1 MYHMHTEMPAKT
13 WNCWIYNTSLFSIID
28 VEVLRSFVTRY
39 YCIGNHSDSV
49 YVKLINFQIIPRGN
63 TSVHWMNLLGGTHG
77 IMVKG
82 ILSLKGLVSRDI
94 VCKDNEPTT
103 VAHID
108 NGFPVAL
115 TSLRCIEYTP
125 GSAFIKPDQL
135 DPWIKDQIK
144 ITLLSTIAPL
154 QLPNFVSC
162 GRDKPSHM
170 TQNLVTVGATLWT
183 AEYFLVDPW
192 SMDQADLVW

>member
-1 MYHMHTEMPAKT
+1 MYHMYTEMPAKT
-13 WNCWIYNTSLFSIID
+13 WNCCIYNTSLFSIID
-28 VEVLRSFVTRY
+28 VEVLRSFVTPY

-125 GSAFIKPDQL
+125 GRANAYYVQMYHRQCFNGFYTSCARGRKYH
-135 DPWIKDQIK
+135 WQI
-144 ITLLSTIAPL
+144 
-154 QLPNFVSC
+154 
-162 GRDKPSHM
+162 
-170 TQNLVTVGATLWT
+170 
-183 AEYFLVDPW
+183 
-192 SMDQADLVW
+192 SMFNALGNINVLTT

>member
-1 MYHMHTEMPAKT
+1 MCPKSPSFLIIVSYRKMGLRIQGKHFLS
-13 WNCWIYNTSLFSIID
+13 CWIYLIRYENAVLNTHMAQVNSFLVNKKNTRILQGSTSYYA
-28 VEVLRSFVTRY
+28 ELRKY
-39 YCIGNHSDSV
+39 IYKV
-49 YVKLINFQIIPRGN
+49 YSNFASYLRICSTEEDQIHNVATLDGAYLILTIPCP
-63 TSVHWMNLLGGTHG
+63 MLLRR
-77 IMVKG
+77 
-82 ILSLKGLVSRDI
+82 LKGP
-94 VCKDNEPTT
+94 C
-103 VAHID
+103 
-108 NGFPVAL
+108 
-115 TSLRCIEYTP
+115 
-125 GSAFIKPDQL
+125 SAFIKPDQL

-183 AEYFLVDPW
+183 AEYFLLDPW